1 VVSGLGFGA
10 ASGETTS
17 REPSFLFKS
26 MPCQGFAADIYDLYV
41 LGLLEGK
48 DRADLE
54 SHLAKNCD
62 VCLRNIRRSLD
73 LWVVFASTL
82 QDAEPSGDFRA
93 RLVRIAELSKKVLVF
108 PRPAA
113 SQAHGKFFS
122 TWVWMAIAAVV
133 LMLISG
139 AWFAGHES
147 ASIEAQRLSAQLNQ
161 LSTLAA
167 DRQVL
172 LDDATRRETAF
183 EGQLKSAGDTDVLRK
198 REEMRR
204 EILALEAE
212 VNEYKSL
219 LGRQRN
225 ADNGNARILE
235 VLSHPGVRLAQL
247 KGTEAA
253 KDTAAYALIV
263 EGSRVVFIAS
273 NLPDLPKDKQFQLWL
288 LRSQDP
294 KVVNAGTFVP
304 DDQNRA
310 MVEFTDPTEV
320 SNLTAIAVTDE
331 PKDGSAEPTGTKLM
345 VGTIAAE
352 PDVIK

>member
-1 VVSGLGFGA
+1 MF
-10 ASGETTS
+10 E
-17 REPSFLFKS
+17 S

-54 SHLAKNCD
+54 AHLAKNCD

-82 QDAEPSGDFRA
+82 QDAEPSADFRA

-108 PRPAA
+108 PRSAP
-113 SQAHGKFFS
+113 SHAHGKFLS
-122 TWVWMAIAAVV
+122 TWGWMAVAAAVV

-147 ASIEAQRLSAQLNQ
+147 ASIQAQRLSAQLNQ

-172 LDDATRRETAF
+172 LDEATRRETAF
-183 EGQLKSAGDTDVLRK
+183 EGQLKSAGDTDALRK
-198 REEMRR
+198 REDMRR

-219 LGRQRN
+219 LGRQKD
-225 ADNGNARILE
+225 ADNENARILD
-235 VLSHPGVRLAQL
+235 VLTHPGVRVVQL

-253 KDTAAYALIV
+253 KDSAAYAFIA
-263 EGSRVVFIAS
+263 EASRVVFFAA
-273 NLPDLPKDKQFQLWL
+273 NLPDLPKDKQFQLWF

-304 DDQNRA
+304 DDQARA

-320 SNLTAIAVTDE
+320 SSLTGIAVTDE
-331 PKDGSAEPTGTKLM
+331 PKGGSTEPTGTKLM

-352 PDVIK
+352 QDVIK